1 MRFRFPWFWDGFPAV
16 LRSRCVDGTGYVQ
29 PTLEQLTTLHVLASH
44 YHNNAIQDWAV
55 ASDGSAN
62 NVHA

>member
-1 MRFRFPWFWDGFPAV
+1 M
-16 LRSRCVDGTGYVQ
+16 DGTGYVQ